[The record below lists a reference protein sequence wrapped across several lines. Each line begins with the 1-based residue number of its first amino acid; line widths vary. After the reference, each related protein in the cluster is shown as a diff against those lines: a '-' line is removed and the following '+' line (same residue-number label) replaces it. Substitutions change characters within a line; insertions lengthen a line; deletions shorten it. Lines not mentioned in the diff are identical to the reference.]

1 MNYTFQGIG
10 IGIGEIQLV
19 LRDEM
24 NNVLIKIVASVKR
37 ATSIV
42 FSSYV
47 PT

>member
-24 NNVLIKIVASVKR
+24 NNDFQELFSVSCECQRNINNIKLV
-37 ATSIV
+37 
-42 FSSYV
+42 
-47 PT
+47 